1 MTREDELIT
10 ARQLILR
17 ALASA
22 EGTQE
27 TTLRQLTNLGISLFH
42 ETMTP
47 LLEDGLVVIS
57 QGDGRQIP
65 TRYHLVHRQHAETV
79 RQEGPISPLAT
90 RLLKH
95 FGNRAE
101 GVRSLAKS
109 LGLEVGAVQAA
120 MDELESRGL
129 VSRRQVGM
137 LVIYRAI

>member
-10 ARQLILR
+10 ARQLILK
-17 ALASA
+17 ALAST
-22 EGTQE
+22 EGTSE
-27 TTLRQLTNLGISLFH
+27 SALRQLTNLGISLFH

-57 QGDGRQIP
+57 QGDGRRIP
-65 TRYHLVHRQHAETV
+65 SRYHLVSGQPAETA
-79 RQEGPISPLAT
+79 RQEGPISPIAA

-95 FGNRAE
+95 LGNRAE

-109 LGLEVGAVQAA
+109 VCLEVSAVQSAV
-120 MDELESRGL
+120 DELESRRL
-129 VSRRQVGM
+129 ISRRQVGM